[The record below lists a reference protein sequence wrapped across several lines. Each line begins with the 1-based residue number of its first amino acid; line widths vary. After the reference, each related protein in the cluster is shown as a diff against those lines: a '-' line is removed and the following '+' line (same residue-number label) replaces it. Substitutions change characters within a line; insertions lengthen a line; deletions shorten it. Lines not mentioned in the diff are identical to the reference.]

1 MDVQTFAKHLP
12 SLYQHWESAEI
23 QPLSDRFQVVLE
35 QLGGATPAAIQL
47 LNAAVGSLGEG
58 EVYCEVGC
66 LVGTHLIGALLDH
79 PEQVAY
85 AVESPARVSED
96 EIANHLMEDLS
107 AFGIQEQVFF
117 CYQDTEAFFTDLH
130 AAELA
135 DRIGVYF
142 YNGAADYRSILMG
155 LLQAQPFLSDRA
167 LIVIGQADSFLVRQ
181 ATRDFLATHPQAQ
194 LLFDLSTT
202 QLEHTAF
209 GYGLLV
215 LGWDAVSDRPFSS
228 HDLPLQ
234 SNPVVMEAMRT
245 LELQHRA
252 SYIESLLQEATAA
265 LGEGRFDAAEH
276 HYRML
281 LPYDGYNP
289 DVWQN
294 LGMLYHLMGRY
305 EDALN
310 ALEISLKLAPE
321 NPVALHISGLSL
333 EHLKRDTE
341 AEAAFR
347 QVLKINP
354 VYVDSLISLGE
365 LLSQADRAEEA
376 ADLFQQAIATAPQ
389 QSASYVGLGKLRL
402 QQGEPEAAIPE
413 LLKAV
418 KISPTHLQAW
428 QSLEAA
434 YRTIGKPDKA
444 QLCKV
449 YNLAHQSKHQEA
461 VAAFLE
467 VFTIDQLET
476 YSDCLLLY
484 NCFFQCGMGQ
494 ETIQIMKRAAILRPE
509 DQFLQLAP
517 DVVLPAIYSDEAE
530 MAAAYQ
536 RYRTAYQKL
545 EYLVSQAE
553 AESTPLHVKAVENFT
568 NFYLAYQGKGDRDIY
583 ACYGKMLHQV
593 VTEYYPSLRLPAP
606 LPPLS
611 PNGKIRIGYIAESL
625 GNNSDTRWAVGWL
638 KHHDR
643 SQFEIYCYSVE
654 ANADLRTQQFRLL
667 SDAFY
672 HLPDNLDAI
681 CDRILTDQPHI
692 LVFLAVGNRVKT
704 NTIAALRLAPIQCS
718 AWGHPVT
725 SGLPTIDYYLSGD
738 LMEPENAQEHYTE
751 QLVRLPNIGLSYPK
765 PHLPAPNKTRADFG
779 LPEDAV
785 LYLSCQLVFKYLPQH
800 DYLFPAIAQRVP
812 KAKFVF
818 VIRSTF
824 TNQINPALESQFCR
838 RLAQAFTQAGLSM
851 ADYCV
856 FLPGQDLPG
865 YASLLDCVDVF
876 LDTIGF
882 SGGHTTFDAIAC
894 NLPIVSCAGEVMRGR
909 QSYAALTMLGVTD
922 TIANSEA
929 EYLNV
934 AVRLG
939 LEPEWRHTIAQ
950 RMATSQANLFDDTA
964 CVQGLEAFYQQAVAT
979 RLAETPSIFGDR
991 AQGTKAVLHVGCGP
1005 YNREGLPPKFRTPAW
1020 REVRLDINPAV
1031 RPDIIGSITDL
1042 SAVPDQSVEAIYSS
1056 HNLEHV
1062 YAHEVPIALAEFF
1075 RVLKPGGIA
1084 ILTLP
1089 DIQKVAEYVAQGNL
1103 EESLYVSAAGPIA
1116 AIDILYGLRPAIE
1129 SGNHFMAHRTAFTGD
1144 SLSQKL
1150 QEAGFD
1156 KVEISKEDLNLW
1168 ALAHKATLDS
1178 ESP

>member
-1 MDVQTFAKHLP
+1 MDVQTFAQHLP
-12 SLYQHWESAEI
+12 SLYHHWESAEI
-23 QPLSDRFQVVLE
+23 QPVSDRFQVVLE
-35 QLGGATPAAIQL
+35 QLGGATPAVMQL
-47 LNAAVGSLGEG
+47 LNAAVGSLAVGEL
-58 EVYCEVGC
+58 YCEIGC
-66 LVGTHLIGALLDH
+66 LAGTHLIGALLDH
-79 PEQVAY
+79 PEQMAY
-85 AVESPARVSED
+85 AVESPARVSEE
-96 EIANHLMEDLS
+96 EIGDRLLEHLS
-107 AFGIQEQVFF
+107 AFGMQEQVFF
-117 CYQDTEAFFTDLH
+117 CCQDTEEFFADLQ

-155 LLQAQPFLSDRA
+155 LLQVQPFLGDRA
-167 LIVIGQADSFLVRQ
+167 LMVIGQADSFLVRQ

-194 LLFDLSTT
+194 LLFDLSAP

-209 GYGLLV
+209 GYGVLV
-215 LGWDAVSDRPFSS
+215 LGWDAVSDRPSAS
-228 HDLPLQ
+228 PDLPLQ
-234 SNPVVMEAMRT
+234 SHPVVMEAMHT
-245 LELQHRA
+245 LELQQRA
-252 SYIESLLQEATAA
+252 LYIESLRQEATAA

-294 LGMLYHLMGRY
+294 LGMLYHLMGRH
-305 EDALN
+305 EEALN
-310 ALEISLKLAPE
+310 ALEISLQLAPE
-321 NPVALHISGLSL
+321 NPVALHVSGLSL
-333 EHLKRDTE
+333 EHLNRDPD
-341 AEAAFR
+341 AETAFR
-347 QVLKINP
+347 QALKLNP

-365 LLSQADRAEEA
+365 LLSQLDRGEEA

-389 QSASYVGLGKLRL
+389 QSAGYVGLGKLRL
-402 QQGEPEAAIPE
+402 KQGEPEAAIPE
-413 LLKAV
+413 LLQAV
-418 KISPTHLQAW
+418 KLSPNHVKAW

-434 YRTIGKPDKA
+434 YRAIGKSDKA
-444 QLCKV
+444 QLCTV
-449 YNLAHQSKHQEA
+449 YNLAYQSQHQKA
-461 VAAFLE
+461 VEAFLE
-467 VFTIDQLET
+467 VFTIDQLDT
-476 YSDCLLLY
+476 YNDCLLLY
-484 NCFFQCGMGQ
+484 NCFFQCGMVP
-494 ETIQIMKRAAILRPE
+494 EAIQIVERAATLRPE

-517 DVVLPAIYSDEAE
+517 NFVLPAIYQDAAE
-530 MAAAYQ
+530 MAAAYD
-536 RYRTAYQKL
+536 RYRTAYQTL
-545 EYLVSQAE
+545 EQLVSRAE
-553 AESTPLHVKAVENFT
+553 TESTPLNVKAVENFT

-583 ACYGKMLHQV
+583 ACYGKMLHRV
-593 VTEYYPSLRLPAP
+593 ATERYPGLRLPAP

-625 GNNSDTRWAVGWL
+625 GNNSDTRWAIGWL
-638 KHHDR
+638 KNHDR

-654 ANADLRTQQFRLL
+654 ATTDLRAQQFRLL

-681 CDRILTDQPHI
+681 CDRILADQPHI
-692 LVFLAVGNRVKT
+692 LVFLALGNRVKI

-751 QLVRLPNIGLSYPK
+751 ELVRLPNIGLSYPR
-765 PHLPAPNKTRADFG
+765 PQLPAPSKTRADLG

-800 DYLFPAIAQRVP
+800 DYLFPALVQRVP
-812 KAKFVF
+812 QAKLVF

-824 TNQINPALESQFCR
+824 TNQINPTLERQFHQ
-838 RLAQAFTQAGLSM
+838 RLEQAFATAGLNM
-851 ADYCV
+851 ADHCI
-856 FLPGQDLPG
+856 FLPGQDLSG
-865 YASLLDCVDVF
+865 YVSLLTCVDVF

-882 SGGHTTFDAIAC
+882 SGGHTTFDAITC

-929 EYLNV
+929 EYLNL

-939 LEPEWRHTIAQ
+939 LEPAWRQDIAQ

-979 RLAETPSIFGDR
+979 RLAATPSIFGDR
-991 AQGTKAVLHVGCGP
+991 SPDTKAVLHVGCGP
-1005 YNREGLPPKFRTPAW
+1005 YYPEGLPPKFRTPEW

-1042 SAVPDQSVEAIYSS
+1042 SAVPDQAVEAVYSS

-1084 ILTLP
+1084 VITLP
-1089 DIQKVAEYVAQGNL
+1089 DIQKVAEYIAQGNL
-1103 EESLYVSAAGPIA
+1103 ESSLYVSAAGPIA

-1156 KVEISKEDLNLW
+1156 KVEINKEELNLW
-1168 ALAHKATLDS
+1168 AVAHKATLDS